1 LVVGYHH
8 LRKELRD
15 EQELGPGYEGIAEF
29 FDLFANNADIPF
41 YVRYAKKQGSPVLDI
56 AAGAGRVTFPLAQ
69 EGLRVTALEKSPSML
84 TEMRRKL
91 LGLPKDAAQRVNIV
105 EADMSDFSIGRK
117 YRLIIIPGSFAH
129 AMSTDKQLSTLKCV
143 RKHLA
148 SDGLFILDLHVGAL
162 LPEDL
167 KFEEPQGTLPDGR
180 TVIRSGVIHTD
191 MVRQIMKVNL
201 KYTVIHASR
210 NHGEEKQE
218 IEVTSGAAVIFNRE
232 ADLLVRMAGL
242 AIEEELGGFDGRAYT
257 PECDRRILLLRTH

>member
-1 LVVGYHH
+1 MS
-8 LRKELRD
+8 RELRD
-15 EQELGPGYEGIAEF
+15 EQELVPGYEGIAEF
-29 FDLFANNADIPF
+29 FDLFANNTDIPF

-56 AAGAGRVTFPLAQ
+56 AAGSGRVAFPLAQ
-69 EGLRVTALEKSPSML
+69 EGFRVTALEKSPSML
-84 TEMRRKL
+84 TEMRRRL
-91 LGLPKDAAQRVNIV
+91 PRLPKDAADRVNIV

-167 KFEEPQGTLPDGR
+167 KFEEPKATLPDGR

-191 MVRQIMKVNL
+191 MVRQIMRVDL
-201 KYTVIHASR
+201 KYTVIHASEGYSEDKR
-210 NHGEEKQE
+210 E

-232 ADLLVRMAGL
+232 ADLLIRMAGL
-242 AIEEELGGFDGRAYT
+242 AIEDQLGGFDGRPYT
-257 PECDRRILLLRTH
+257 PECDRRILLLRSH